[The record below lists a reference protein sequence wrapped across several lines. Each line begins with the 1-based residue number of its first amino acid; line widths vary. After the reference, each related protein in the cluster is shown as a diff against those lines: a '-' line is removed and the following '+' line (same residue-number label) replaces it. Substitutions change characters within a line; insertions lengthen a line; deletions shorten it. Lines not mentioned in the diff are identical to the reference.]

1 LPPVLD
7 VELPDILKIYETLI
21 EKCAKRKLFA
31 GIHTGS
37 VAYATRAIG
46 MGFRMTTVLNDARM
60 MAAYAQDVVKQM
72 RKVSGRAT

>member
-1 LPPVLD
+1 VLD
-7 VELPDILKIYETLI
+7 VELPEILKIYEGLI

-60 MAAYAQDVVKQM
+60 MAAYARDVVEQL
-72 RKVSGRAT
+72 RKNTGRGA